1 MPNKQMNKER
11 GIKAE
16 NYFASLLNAKGIKY
30 TFEDGWF
37 DFLVNNIE
45 KVEVKS
51 CQLFWGCKSAKR
63 RGRFDFRLKG
73 NRQRAYKE
81 NCWIAFIIR
90 HRDIFLLLGLCRAKE
105 LEGKRFSS
113 FAQLGR
119 IKLLGLDE
127 WLKEILK

>member
-1 MPNKQMNKER
+1 MADNLINKNS

-16 NYFASLLNAKGIKY
+16 NYFASLLNANGVKY
-30 TFEDGWF
+30 TYEDSWF
-37 DFLVNNIE
+37 DFLVNNTE

-51 CQLFWGCKSAKR
+51 CQLFWGCKSPTR

-81 NCWIAFIIR
+81 NCWVAFIIR

-105 LEGKRFSS
+105 LEGRRFGS
-113 FAQLGR
+113 FTQLAK
-119 IKLLGLDE
+119 IKMLGFDE